1 MANPTDATSPE
12 SGLHQA
18 DYTPGVRGPLTG
30 LRVIDLSRL
39 VAGNLLTQHL
49 ADFGADVIKVE
60 PREGDTLRGWR
71 TKGVETNWKIHS
83 RNKRSICLEFR
94 HDEAVPLIRKMIPA
108 PRCWSRVSVP
118 ARSSRW
124 GSRRRNCCGWSPS
137 L

>member
-1 MANPTDATSPE
+1 MANPTDAATAE
-12 SGLHQA
+12 SGLHRA

-83 RNKRSICLEFR
+83 RN
-94 HDEAVPLIRKMIPA
+94 
-108 PRCWSRVSVP
+108 
-118 ARSSRW
+118 
-124 GSRRRNCCGWSPS
+124 
-137 L
+137 